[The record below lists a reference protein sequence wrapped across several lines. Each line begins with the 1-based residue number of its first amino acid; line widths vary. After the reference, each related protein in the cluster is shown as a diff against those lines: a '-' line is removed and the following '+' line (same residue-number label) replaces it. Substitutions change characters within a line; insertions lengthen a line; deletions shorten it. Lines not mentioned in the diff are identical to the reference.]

1 MRELLD
7 LMKELLMIKQ
17 EDDAVVGLTGFKRRP
32 SLVQKRPIKKV
43 QKEIK
48 LSDLMR
54 KNVRRA

>member
-1 MRELLD
+1 
-7 LMKELLMIKQ
+7 MIKQ
-17 EDDAVVGLTGFKRRP
+17 EDDGVVGLTGFKRKPHR
-32 SLVQKRPIKKV
+32 VHKKTVKKV